1 MRDMS
6 DSTTTPDQRGQHEKH
21 EEQQEPQHGS
31 AAETPPEVTSEVT
44 SEATPLTDR
53 ISDAL
58 QTGVKWVI
66 GSNRKPPRRFKSL
79 LHGTWLGH
87 PLHPAITDV
96 PIGAWLIAVLFDIV
110 WLVSPTV
117 NSWAARGAEVAVLI
131 GVLGAIGAAAT
142 GLADWSD
149 SYGGERTIGLYHAGL
164 NSLALLLYLISLVL
178 RLGVP
183 TGESIVAAILGFLGL
198 TSVLVA
204 AYLGG
209 NMVFAKGTGVNH
221 VAWQEGSH
229 TFTAVLSV
237 AELPESTLRRVDVAG
252 VPVILVKLGA
262 KYAAVAATCSH
273 AGGPLDEGELQG
285 DVVQCP
291 WHGSRFRLRDG
302 KALTGP
308 ATFAQPRYDVQIRD
322 GVIYLRQ
329 A

>member
-1 MRDMS
+1 MREIS
-6 DSTTTPDQRGQHEKH
+6 DSATTHDNP
-21 EEQQEPQHGS
+21 EPELPS
-31 AAETPPEVTSEVT
+31 ETPK
-44 SEATPLTDR
+44 LTDR

-58 QTGVKWVI
+58 QNGVKLVI

-96 PIGAWLIAVLFDIV
+96 PIGAWLLAVIFDIV
-110 WLVSPTV
+110 WLASPTV
-117 NSWAARGAEVAVLI
+117 NDWAARGAEIAVLI
-131 GVLGAIGAAAT
+131 GILAAIAAAVT

-149 SYGGERTIGLYHAGL
+149 SYGAERTVGLYHAGL
-164 NSLALLLYLISLVL
+164 NSLALILYIISFFI
-178 RLGVP
+178 RLADP
-183 TGESIVAAILGFLGL
+183 SGESVVAAILGFIAII
-198 TSVLVA
+198 SVLVA

-209 NMVFAKGTGVNH
+209 DMVFGKGTGVNH

-229 TFTAVLSV
+229 DFVAALPV
-237 AELPESTLRRVDVAG
+237 AEMPDNALRRVEVAG
-252 VPVILVKLGA
+252 VPVVLVKLGA
-262 KYAAVAATCSH
+262 KYAAIAATCSH

-291 WHGSRFRLRDG
+291 WHGSRFRMRDG

-308 ATFAQPRYDVQIRD
+308 ATFSQPRYDVQVRD
-322 GVIYLRQ
+322 GMIYLRQ